1 MATGRDDNLPPPPEE
16 RARIEANLDLVAMV
30 ARQTRRQFGTYVRLE
45 DLEGTGREAL
55 VVAARTFASDRG
67 VTFRNWAFIRIRG
80 AMLDALRTEGGVPKR
95 VYQKLRAMQAA
106 DHVHEIALEENA
118 AAPPATPEA
127 ADERLGSE
135 LATSAMAM
143 ALNFLH
149 IQKGDALAKARDDG
163 DSPEDAV
170 SRAEILA
177 KVRAAI
183 DQLPDAERSLLT
195 RHYYEEV
202 SLEQAGKD
210 LGLSKS
216 WASRLHARG
225 LEAIA
230 KDFRDAASL
239 KK

>member
-1 MATGRDDNLPPPPEE
+1 MGGADTAEE

-55 VVAARTFASDRG
+55 VVAARNFEADRG

-80 AMLDALRTEGGVPKR
+80 AMLDAMRSEGNVPKR
-95 VYQKLRAMQAA
+95 VYQKLRALQAA
-106 DHVHEIALEENA
+106 DQIHEVALEENA
-118 AAPPATPEA
+118 AAPPTSPEA
-127 ADERLGSE
+127 ADEKLGSE
-135 LATSAMAM
+135 LAASALAM

-149 IQKGDALAKARDDG
+149 IQKGDALAKARDPNE
-163 DSPEDAV
+163 SPEEAV
-170 SRAEILA
+170 GRAELLA

-183 DQLPDAERSLLT
+183 DARPDAERTLLAK
-195 RHYYEEV
+195 HYFEEV
-202 SLEQAGKD
+202 SLEQAGKE

-216 WASRLHARG
+216 WASRLHARA

-230 KDFRDAASL
+230 KDFR